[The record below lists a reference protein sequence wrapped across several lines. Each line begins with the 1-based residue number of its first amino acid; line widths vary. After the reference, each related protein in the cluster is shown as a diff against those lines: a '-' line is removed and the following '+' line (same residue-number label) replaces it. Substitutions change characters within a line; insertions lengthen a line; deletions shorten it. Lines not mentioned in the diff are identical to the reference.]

1 MAEELEF
8 VGFVGKCMSSPQSY
22 ASGMSQWRTPTA
34 KQIAT
39 KALTE
44 LEQARAKDI
53 AAHERNMPKI
63 EANQAQRDRIVALM
77 KEIGIPDSYSEV
89 DHKSRARFP
98 KRIRHDAG
106 YIGDMN
112 RNLRVNDGF
121 ASATASYNTMKA
133 RYDEYAAKA
142 EEEDARAK
150 AEAERQAA
158 AALEK
163 RRQDLKLV
171 EIILRYGLPETSEWA
186 DVLSAL
192 REKDQRMDL
201 AAAMYQTRGDWSEGY
216 YRVSDALQ
224 RFVVSTP
231 QDAEIQTDILSCFND
246 DIDGRVFRDTF
257 WSYGKLF
264 AEAQDQQL
272 ATDVQTALA
281 NVGND

>member
-1 MAEELEF
+1 MAEELEP

-22 ASGMSQWRTPTA
+22 ASDLSRWRTPTT
-34 KQIAT
+34 KEIAT
-39 KALTE
+39 KALRM
-44 LEQARAKDI
+44 LEDARAKDI
-53 AAHERNMPKI
+53 EAHERNIPKI
-63 EANQAQRDRIVALM
+63 EANQAQRDRIIALM

-89 DHKSRARFP
+89 DPRSRARFP

-106 YIGDMN
+106 YMGDMA
-112 RNLRVNDGF
+112 RNLKVNDGF
-121 ASATASYNTMKA
+121 ARATETYNSLKA
-133 RYDEYAAKA
+133 KYDAYAVNA
-142 EEEDARAK
+142 EQEDSRAK
-150 AEAERQAA
+150 AEQERLAA

-171 EIILRYGLPETSEWA
+171 EIILRYSLPEASEWD

-201 AAAMYQTRGDWSEGY
+201 AVAMYQTRGDWSEGY

-257 WSYGKLF
+257 WSYDRLF
-264 AEAQDQQL
+264 SEAQDQQL
-272 ATDVQTALA
+272 ATDVQTALTNA
-281 NVGND
+281 GRD